1 MLSKYVVGINW
12 VDFLIIGIII
22 RMLYIGLRTGIGI
35 EFFKLIGVWLATILT
50 FQLYSTPL
58 ADALHEKLPALPL
71 DAADAFV
78 FVSLLTIIILIVR
91 MIRESFF
98 LLVKIDAQN
107 TLNKWGG
114 LLLGCVRGMW
124 IASLALIIMTISTIQ
139 YLETS
144 AKSSLFGHRFI
155 NIAPRIY
162 EVSHK
167 IIISKLFP
175 DKSINDQIFLVV
187 ER

>member
-12 VDFLIIGIII
+12 VDFLIIGIIL
-22 RMLYIGLRTGIGI
+22 RMCYIGMRTGIGI
-35 EFFKLIGVWLATILT
+35 EVFKLIGLWLATMIT

-58 ADALHEKLPALPL
+58 ADMLHEKLPPLPL

-78 FVSLLTIIILIVR
+78 FVSLLTIVVLVVR

-114 LLLGCVRGMW
+114 FLLGCLRGAW
-124 IASLALIIMTISTIQ
+124 ITSIALIIMTISTVQ
-139 YLETS
+139 YLEVS

-162 EVSHK
+162 EISHK
-167 IIISKLFP
+167 IVISKLFP
-175 DKSINDQIFLVV
+175 NEKINDQIFLVV

>member
-12 VDFLIIGIII
+12 VDFLIIGIIL
-22 RMLYIGLRTGIGI
+22 RMCYIGLRTGIGI
-35 EFFKLIGVWLATILT
+35 EFFKLLGLWLATMIT

-58 ADALHEKLPALPL
+58 ADMLHEKLPALPI
-71 DAADAFV
+71 DAADVFV
-78 FVSLLTIIILIVR
+78 FVSLLTITILVVR

-98 LLVKIDAQN
+98 LLVKLDEQN
-107 TLNKWGG
+107 TASKWGG
-114 LLLGCVRGMW
+114 LVMGFIRGVW
-124 IASLALIIMTISTIQ
+124 IASLALMIMTISTMQ

-155 NIAPRIY
+155 NIAPQIY
-162 EVSHK
+162 EVSHR

-175 DKSINDQIFLVV
+175 KTDINDQVFQVID
-187 ER
+187 R

>member
-1 MLSKYVVGINW
+1 MLSKYIVGINW
-12 VDFLIIGIII
+12 VDFLIIGIIL
-22 RMLYIGLRTGIGI
+22 RMCYIGLRTGIGI
-35 EFFKLIGVWLATILT
+35 EFFKLLGVWIATMTT

-58 ADALHEKLPALPL
+58 ADMLHEKLPALPI

-78 FVSLLTIIILIVR
+78 FITLLTIIMLVVR

-107 TLNKWGG
+107 SLNKWGG
-114 LLLGCVRGMW
+114 LVLGFTRGIW
-124 IASLALIIMTISTIQ
+124 IASLALMIMNISTIQ
-139 YLETS
+139 YLETI

-155 NIAPRIY
+155 NIAPQIY
-162 EVSHK
+162 EVSHR

-175 DKSINDQIFLVV
+175 NTKVNDQIFQVI